1 MDKKKGFTLI
11 ELLAVIVLLAILVI
25 IAVPNVIKMLNNT
38 KQKTFMVEVEN
49 IIKGAKNAY
58 ATNTLNGIDKTCYSL
73 SELSD
78 YVDKDFTGYSG
89 SVLIDASNN
98 TSRVWLANDKYIV
111 AGSYSGNIEVV
122 PLTSPVTATT
132 TCEEMYIVSNSEGEQ
147 VTTTMSTLIDRID
160 ELEAE
165 VENNNSLSNIFLKS
179 HSVGSIYTT
188 VATDETTVEEMH
200 TKYGG
205 TWAVYG
211 SGKVLVGLDAN
222 DTDFDSIT
230 DIGGEKTHTLT
241 TPELPVISGTII
253 GGSGGV
259 YGIFREVTGVFA
271 LALNPGTAPTFGGSY
286 PNGAGGYA
294 IIKMSFGNNTP
305 HNNMPPYTV
314 VYMYQRTA

>member
-1 MDKKKGFTLI
+1 MNKKKGFTLI

-132 TCEEMYIVSNSEGEQ
+132 TCEEMYVVANGEGEQ
-147 VTTTMSTLIDRID
+147 VTTTLSTLIDRID
-160 ELEAE
+160 GLEE
-165 VENNNSLSNIFLKS
+165 QVNNPENLGTALEGRTTALETRTTDLVDRMTALETTESYSTTTMVNASIPNST
-179 HSVGSIYTT
+179 TT
-188 VATDETTVEEMH
+188 VACSLNLPVAGVYMIAGSMWGTSWGANVSTMCQLIGAIPNSWYVSDAIRTTKTCSAFAYAVITEPTTVQLR
-200 TKYGG
+200 
-205 TWAVYG
+205 VYQSSG
-211 SGKVLVGLDAN
+211 SAKNLDSC
-222 DTDFDSIT
+222 SI
-230 DIGGEKTHTLT
+230 
-241 TPELPVISGTII
+241 
-253 GGSGGV
+253 
-259 YGIFREVTGVFA
+259 
-271 LALNPGTAPTFGGSY
+271 N
-286 PNGAGGYA
+286 A
-294 IIKMSFGNNTP
+294 IRIK
-305 HNNMPPYTV
+305 
-314 VYMYQRTA
+314 